1 MWKKYHQTVIVF
13 VNCLAIA
20 FMVYTMAAAAGYTVL
35 LGDDF
40 THGVQV
46 GTFHVPFFRYLGAS
60 FAYMKEMYLTW
71 QGTYFAMFLQAF
83 LSPINNFGMPQL
95 KAVMIFNVLFFC
107 AALFGAVWTALG
119 LLCRGKKM
127 PAFRLTVYT
136 LILFS
141 VLDADV
147 YTEIFF
153 WYSGAVAYSIPYS
166 FMFLGLMCLLLLN
179 NDGYSKKKKTV
190 LTVPASLF
198 LFFAS
203 GGSLTVTGTGCYAAL
218 LITLGFYLVSGKI
231 SIRNLIVTGAA
242 IAGALVNA
250 AAPGNFAR
258 HTYSSGNGSFQLI
271 KSVKWTVKNVW
282 SQIGMLTKETM
293 SGVMLIAMLIIG
305 IYLSERI
312 GTALKAYGTISIL
325 GLAIGYI
332 TAFPVAMGY
341 NGPAFPNRCCFI
353 LDVILIL
360 SLFNFAIFIG
370 CCLDRWAGLA
380 GNRAAA
386 AVLLVVLFASF
397 LSAPRSAAE
406 SSLTAVAGSV
416 RNGAYEA
423 YHQECIAIYD
433 YLENCPEE
441 DVLIGMP
448 AYIENFECFYFDDD
462 ETSWV
467 NVGLAEYYHKN
478 SVKRK
483 NQ

>member
-119 LLCRGKKM
+119 LLCREKKM

-179 NDGYSKKKKTV
+179 NDSYSKKKKTV

-271 KSVKWTVKNVW
+271 KSVKWTVKNV
-282 SQIGMLTKETM
+282 
-293 SGVMLIAMLIIG
+293 
-305 IYLSERI
+305 
-312 GTALKAYGTISIL
+312 
-325 GLAIGYI
+325 
-332 TAFPVAMGY
+332 
-341 NGPAFPNRCCFI
+341 
-353 LDVILIL
+353 
-360 SLFNFAIFIG
+360 
-370 CCLDRWAGLA
+370 
-380 GNRAAA
+380 
-386 AVLLVVLFASF
+386 
-397 LSAPRSAAE
+397 
-406 SSLTAVAGSV
+406 
-416 RNGAYEA
+416 
-423 YHQECIAIYD
+423 
-433 YLENCPEE
+433 
-441 DVLIGMP
+441 
-448 AYIENFECFYFDDD
+448 
-462 ETSWV
+462 
-467 NVGLAEYYHKN
+467 
-478 SVKRK
+478 
-483 NQ
+483 